1 MKLISGSD
9 TWTYLKNAGKPLC
22 MYGMGNGADKILK
35 VLEEKGIEIAD
46 FFASDGFVRG
56 HTFHS
61 KKVLSYSD
69 LKEKYPDFAVVLAFG
84 SSLSDVLDNFYRIAG
99 ERELVAPDVPV
110 CGGELFDGDFFARH
124 ESEIDR
130 VYSLLADERSREV
143 FREVIEFKYSG
154 NISHLKSSNA
164 GREDVL
170 GGILSPESYRITADL
185 GAYIGDTARELL
197 LRASGIRR
205 IYALEPDKRS
215 YRKLSAFITDSA
227 LTDKVIPVFAAAG
240 ENDGE
245 GLFSSE
251 GNRNSGLSDS
261 GKDTVSI
268 RSVDSLAR
276 GEKLDMIK
284 YDVEGAEREAILG
297 SREQIAENRPDLIVS
312 VYHRS
317 EDIFSL
323 PLLVHDLCPEYRL
336 YMRREMYVP
345 AWDVELIAT
354 VK

>member
-9 TWTYLKNAGKPLC
+9 TWTYLKNTGKPLC

-61 KKVLSYSD
+61 KKVLSYSET
-69 LKEKYPDFAVVLAFG
+69 KEKYDDFAVVLAFG
-84 SSLSDVLDNFYRIAG
+84 SSLGDVLDNFYRIAG

-110 CGGELFDGDFFARH
+110 CGGELFDKDFFDRN
-124 ESEIDR
+124 EDKIDS
-130 VYSLLADERSREV
+130 VYSLLADDRSREV

-170 GGILSPESYRITADL
+170 GGILSPGGYSVTADL
-185 GAYIGDTARELL
+185 GAYNGDTVREILA
-197 LRASGIRR
+197 ASGSIRK
-205 IYALEPDKRS
+205 IFALEPDRRS
-215 YRKLSAFITDSA
+215 YRKLSAFIENSG
-227 LTDKVIPVFAAAG
+227 LSEKVIPIFAAAG

-251 GNRNSGLSDS
+251 GNRNSGLSDK
-261 GKDTVSI
+261 GKDTVTI
-268 RSVDSLAR
+268 RSVDSLSL

-284 YDVEGAEREAILG
+284 YDVEGAEKAAILG
-297 SREQIAENRPDLIVS
+297 SRGQITENRPDLIVS

-323 PLLVHDLCPEYRL
+323 PLLVNSLCPEYRL
-336 YMRREMYVP
+336 YLRREMYVP